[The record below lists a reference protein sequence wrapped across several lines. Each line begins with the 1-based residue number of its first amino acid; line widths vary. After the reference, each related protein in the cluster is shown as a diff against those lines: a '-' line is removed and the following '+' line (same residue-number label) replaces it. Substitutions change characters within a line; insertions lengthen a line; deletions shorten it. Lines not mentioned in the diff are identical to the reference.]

1 MSMQVQKESQPR
13 NESIFEGQKK
23 GIRLRLSFFLSLL
36 LSLLFLSNFALGQ
49 AITSFTPT
57 TVSIGSTVTIT
68 GSDLTGASAVS
79 LSCRVV
85 TTFTLSNCN
94 VYHYKALR
102 SSKEFNRFCEI
113 YTKFLSSDNLSVI

>member
-1 MSMQVQKESQPR
+1 MQVQRESQPR

-23 GIRLRLSFFLSLL
+23 RIRVRLSFFLSLL
-36 LSLLFLSNFALGQ
+36 LSLLFLSNFAFGQ

-57 TVSIGSTVTIT
+57 SGPIGSTVTIT
-68 GSDLTGASAVS
+68 GTDLIGASAVS
-79 LSCRVV
+79 LSCKVV

-94 VYHYKALR
+94 VCQYKALR

-113 YTKFLSSDNLSVI
+113 YTKFLLSDNLRAI